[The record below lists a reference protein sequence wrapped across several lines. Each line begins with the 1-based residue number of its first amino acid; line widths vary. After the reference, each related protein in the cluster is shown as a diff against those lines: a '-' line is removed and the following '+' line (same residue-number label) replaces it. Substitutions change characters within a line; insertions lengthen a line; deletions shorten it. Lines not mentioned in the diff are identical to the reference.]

1 MLINVE
7 SDFARSAKKNL
18 KVVLKGKK
26 LMVKMFL
33 FYKLRTTCKKS
44 DSEWF
49 LFKTANF
56 DSHFLRTI
64 GLINKMSVLP
74 IEEDAISIE
83 YLI

>member
-1 MLINVE
+1 
-7 SDFARSAKKNL
+7 
-18 KVVLKGKK
+18 
-26 LMVKMFL
+26 MVKMFL

-64 GLINKMSVLP
+64 CLIKKNECTVPDIQFEGIPCGCCGVQTVGLYAGVQGDIIV
-74 IEEDAISIE
+74 
-83 YLI
+83 